1 MDSARRVELLRSLAA
16 FSALPEERLRVLAP
30 LLQPLSVSDTS
41 AFVREGER
49 GDGMYCIVS
58 GRVRI
63 AKSLAEGGQKDLA
76 LLGPG
81 DSLGEMDLL
90 REGPRTASAFAV
102 GALEL
107 LCLKTVALR
116 NWLAEDPSTAA
127 GFYAKMAAAQSARLQ
142 RTSDEV
148 ALLYDLSEL
157 LASDQ
162 ATPADLLSRALRRVT
177 PHLQGAWSAEAR
189 TCNPFNDELELA
201 ARVGGAMSDDAA
213 QSVPKPE
220 PFSAWLDART
230 RRLALRSPQALHAV
244 LLFRAACDLDDP
256 ARAEAE
262 RVLVGV
268 SRLLTS
274 ALENVEH
281 RVDAALRERLRS
293 QAHGPR
299 I

>member
-1 MDSARRVELLRSLAA
+1 MDDGRRVELLRSLAV
-16 FSALPEERLRVLAP
+16 FSALPEERLRALAP
-30 LLQPLSVSDTS
+30 LMQSLSVKEKR
-41 AFVREGER
+41 AFIAEGER

-63 AKSLAEGGQKDLA
+63 AKSLAGGGQKDLA

-90 REGPRTASAFAV
+90 RDGPRTASAFAEGPV
-102 GALEL
+102 EL
-107 LCLKTVALR
+107 LCLKTAALR
-116 NWLAEDPSTAA
+116 DWLGADPDTAA
-127 GFYAKMAAAQSARLQ
+127 RFYSHVAAAQSARLQ

-157 LASDQ
+157 LVSDQ
-162 ATPADLLSRALRRVT
+162 TTPADLLSRALRRVT

-189 TCNPFNDELELA
+189 AFNPFNDELELA
-201 ARVGGAMSDDAA
+201 ARVGGALSDDAPA
-213 QSVPKPE
+213 PAPKPE
-220 PFSAWLDART
+220 PGSAWLDART

-244 LLFRAACDLDDP
+244 LLFRAAQDLDEP

-268 SRLLTS
+268 ARLLTS